1 MKKIVPFHID
11 SLLNEEFNWHDS
23 FTFFS
28 SKSVKKLFFFFDRE
42 RHLLDLNEKY
52 KNVRSVISIEKNI
65 RTKIRSYLKFRF
77 GDRKIT
83 NSSNVFRNATAHT
96 RK

>member
-11 SLLNEEFNWHDS
+11 SLLNEELAR
-23 FTFFS
+23 FFHFLFFQICQ
-28 SKSVKKLFFFFDRE
+28 KTFFFFDRE

-83 NSSNVFRNATAHT
+83 NSSNVFRNAIAHT